1 MLIIFFS
8 QSPDGDKGGEGRE
21 CVYIT
26 GIVVL
31 TITVGFVR
39 NTPPLGISP
48 SWREKKKGQEEPRK
62 NRQDSWRKK
71 TLRKPT

>member
-39 NTPPLGISP
+39 NTPPPLGISP
-48 SWREKKKGQEEPRK
+48 SWREKKKAKKSQEKIAKILGE
-62 NRQDSWRKK
+62 KK
-71 TLRKPT
+71 H